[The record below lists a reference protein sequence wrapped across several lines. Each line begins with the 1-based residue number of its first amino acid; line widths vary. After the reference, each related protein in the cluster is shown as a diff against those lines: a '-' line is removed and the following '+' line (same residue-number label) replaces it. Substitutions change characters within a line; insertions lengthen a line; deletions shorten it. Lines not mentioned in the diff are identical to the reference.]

1 MQQANHTNHLYRDFE
16 RLVPATCRRYAGGV
30 PAATYEDLEAV
41 GRLALW
47 QAAQEWRPDKGAAFP
62 TFAIGRIRF
71 ALLHARRSDRWFTY
85 APRGLSPLSLDAPL
99 VTGGGIE
106 SETVIGETLAAS
118 EPTGE
123 KVVTD
128 KAGRAELWKRVAAL
142 PPKQAVV
149 LRLRYQQ
156 EWEFAQIGAHL
167 GFSTQRA
174 QQVHKIA
181 LATLRSGRDKGK
193 VSAARPS
200 GPHPFLL
207 PKEGVS

>member
-1 MQQANHTNHLYRDFE
+1 MRTMQQPQALYQRFE
-16 RLVPATCRRYAGGV
+16 RLVPLTCRRYAGGV
-30 PAATYEDLEAV
+30 PAATLDDLEQD

-47 QAAQEWRPDKGAAFP
+47 QAAQEWRADGGATFS
-62 TFAIGRIRF
+62 TFAIGRIRYAVF
-71 ALLHARRSDRWFTY
+71 NARRSDRWFTY
-85 APRGLSPLSLDAPL
+85 GPRGLSPLSLDAPL
-99 VTGGGIE
+99 VTGGGVE
-106 SETVIGETLAAS
+106 SDTAIWETLAAS

-149 LRLRYQQ
+149 IALRYKN

-174 QQVHKIA
+174 QQLHAQAIQA
-181 LATLRSGRDKGK
+181 LRRPRQMESLRRKG
-193 VSAARPS
+193 
-200 GPHPFLL
+200 
-207 PKEGVS
+207 